1 MIHKTYLQTIQL
13 LQTNLQLKHQ
23 EDPPSHSTFP
33 NGTTKLKL
41 RFTRPYFS
49 GSWRTEH
56 PSRMLWRNS
65 VGWTWHNTKLRTRK
79 MEKKK
84 TDPLTLHH
92 FKKNCYIISNL
103 LHHHHFRSSWR
114 KSSASACDATQIFC
128 DSSRKKTAHQRYKP
142 TAQQRVQ
149 TLVHKTYF
157 NPFARN
163 TKGRFPI
170 EQPWFW
176 DLLLKT
182 LAPRLRKRTNVFEKK
197 KKDLVNVCVNHL
209 KKSNLHPDPQWI
221 STPVKTNVEPEKGR
235 TGKGKT
241 SNQTIHGT
249 QICEGLVQMEFSLDQ
264 KNGGDFQVHQ
274 PLIFQWVYLPTL
286 TIAINHPCR

>member
-1 MIHKTYLQTIQL
+1 
-13 LQTNLQLKHQ
+13 
-23 EDPPSHSTFP
+23 
-33 NGTTKLKL
+33 
-41 RFTRPYFS
+41 
-49 GSWRTEH
+49 
-56 PSRMLWRNS
+56 MLWRNS

-79 MEKKK
+79 MEKK

-114 KSSASACDATQIFC
+114 KSSASACDATQMFC

-149 TLVHKTYF
+149 TLVHKPTSTPLPETLKVASRSS
-157 NPFARN
+157 NPGSGTCFS
-163 TKGRFPI
+163 KPSPPGCESVPMFS
-170 EQPWFW
+170 
-176 DLLLKT
+176 
-182 LAPRLRKRTNVFEKK
+182 KK

-249 QICEGLVQMEFSLDQ
+249 QICEGLVQM
-264 KNGGDFQVHQ
+264 
-274 PLIFQWVYLPTL
+274 
-286 TIAINHPCR
+286 